1 MTAKLIITLIFFT
14 NLLQIFT
21 NYVIIYTMIRFLRKL
36 FPLLFILA
44 LCAVGY
50 YYRDWVMEQYRH
62 AKGVYYIYKGD
73 QAYSKDNMGKTL
85 EYYLKGVELYPK
97 HYEAWF
103 NLGNI
108 YAVHE
113 DYYSAIDA
121 YEHAIEAN
129 PKFVLARMNLGIVY
143 SDELGFFDEAIQQF
157 DEVAKIKLFK
167 LWIPYV
173 YSNVKSTKANKGLAY
188 FNKGVAYRQK
198 ALYLPLEKQYLIY
211 EYLGKAIEAYT
222 KASKEISES
231 YDIYYNRAVAHH
243 LRGEYKQAGL
253 DYCKA
258 IEITPTNFEGHYN
271 LAVLLRR
278 LNKNRESIAELE
290 KAAILI
296 SENPRSSEVQ
306 TAYIFNL
313 LNEVSRRFITSDEYY
328 TQKLTDAPVGSIN
341 YTYVNGQIIADDDFD
356 KAMKENFQTCAGINY
371 FKEIE

>member
-1 MTAKLIITLIFFT
+1 MKRFF
-14 NLLQIFT
+14 
-21 NYVIIYTMIRFLRKL
+21 RKL
-36 FPLLFILA
+36 FSLLFILA

-50 YYRDWVMEQYRH
+50 YYQDWFKEQYRH

-73 QAYSKDNMGKTL
+73 QAYAMDNMGKTL
-85 EYYLKGVELYPK
+85 EYYHKGLKLFPK

-113 DYYSAIDA
+113 DYYSAVDA

-129 PKFVLARMNLGIVY
+129 PKFVMARMNLGIVY
-143 SDELGFFDEAIQQF
+143 SEDLGFFDEAIKQF
-157 DEVAKIKLFK
+157 DTVTQIKLIK

-173 YSNVKSTKANKGLAY
+173 YSNVKSIKGNRGLAF

-198 ALYLPLEKQYLIY
+198 ALYLPIEKQHLAY

-222 KASKEISES
+222 DSLKFIKNN
-231 YDIYYNRAVAHH
+231 YDIHYNRAVAHH
-243 LRGEYKQAGL
+243 LRGEYRDAGL

-258 IEITPTNFEGHYN
+258 IEIQPMNFEGHYN

-278 LNKNRESIAELE
+278 VNKNRESIAELQ
-290 KAAILI
+290 KAALLI
-296 SENPRSSEVQ
+296 SENPRSSTVQ

-328 TQKLTDAPVGSIN
+328 TQKLTDEPIGAIK
-341 YTYVNGQIIADDDFD
+341 YTYINGRVVADDDFD
-356 KAMKENFQTCAGINY
+356 KAMLNNFKTCAGFAY
-371 FKEIE
+371 FNGGEG